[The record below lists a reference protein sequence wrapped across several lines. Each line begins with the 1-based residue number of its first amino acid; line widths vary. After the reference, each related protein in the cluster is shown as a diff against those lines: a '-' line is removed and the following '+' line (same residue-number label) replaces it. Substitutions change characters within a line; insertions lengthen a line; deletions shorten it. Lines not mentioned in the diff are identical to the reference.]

1 MDNIDVEYAKKKG
14 IDVINTPNASSR
26 SVAEL
31 VFTHLFSLVRKTYQS
46 NRTMP
51 LEGDSNF
58 KELKKI
64 YSNGQELSGK
74 TIGILGFGK
83 IGQEVAKIAIGIG
96 MKVLFFDPK
105 VKEKEL
111 WIGDIEYMEVPIV
124 ENDKLLKKVQDKYL
138 ELLIKIGK
146 EENFEIY
153 INRKISFQ
161 FLIGIS
167 LPVEL
172 KRSILLLENEIERL
186 LYIDDLFNKVLS
198 QPIQNK
204 GTDRPEA

>member
-1 MDNIDVEYAKKKG
+1 MIRIPLFPLNMVVLPFEEVPLHIFEPRYKRMIEDSIENNTPFGIVLNNNGNIDSIGCSLDVTKVIKHYETGEYDLIATGKKCFQI
-14 IDVINTPNASSR
+14 ID
-26 SVAEL
+26 
-31 VFTHLFSLVRKTYQS
+31 
-46 NRTMP
+46 
-51 LEGDSNF
+51 
-58 KELKKI
+58 
-64 YSNGQELSGK
+64 
-74 TIGILGFGK
+74 
-83 IGQEVAKIAIGIG
+83 
-96 MKVLFFDPK
+96 K

-146 EENFEIY
+146 EENFDIY

-172 KRSILLLENEIERL
+172 KRSILVLENEIDRL
-186 LYIDDLFNKVLS
+186 LYIDDLFSKVLA
-198 QPIQNK
+198 QTIQNK
-204 GTDRPEA
+204 GTNHPEA